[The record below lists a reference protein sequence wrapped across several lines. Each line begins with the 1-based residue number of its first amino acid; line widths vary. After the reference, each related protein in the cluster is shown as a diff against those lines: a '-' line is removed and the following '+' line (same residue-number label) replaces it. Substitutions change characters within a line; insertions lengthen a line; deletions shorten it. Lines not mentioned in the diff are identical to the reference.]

1 MNTPYF
7 VALLLMLSSLGASCV
22 NAKELVY
29 TRAFADD
36 DYGSYHVAV
45 LEAALA
51 ATKEFGEVSVKPHPH
66 PMSQSR
72 QLVTLLKDEADV
84 MWGVTDIEREQRLLA
99 IKFPLL
105 KGYSGYRVLVINPA
119 KQSQFDKR
127 TTDGIKQL
135 TMVQGTDWPDLD
147 VLKSNG
153 YKVNGEDWSLW
164 FQSMYA
170 MVDKGLVDAFPRN
183 IIEVHR
189 GLERHADKAVT
200 LEKNHLLFYPNY
212 EFFFVNPN
220 NFALANRLRIGLIR
234 ILESGE
240 LEAIFN
246 SFDAHRKAQTI
257 ADDHKRQ
264 IHILDNPTMSYV
276 LPYARWDKQ
285 TDLAIN
291 TLKQMLYQ

>member
-1 MNTPYF
+1 M
-7 VALLLMLSSLGASCV
+7 LLHTLLIANV
-22 NAKELVY
+22 NAEELVY

-36 DYGSYHVAV
+36 EYGSYHVAV
-45 LEAALA
+45 LDAVLA
-51 ATKEFGEVSVKPHPH
+51 ATKEYGEVSVQPHPH

-72 QLVTLLKDEADV
+72 QLVTLLKGEADI
-84 MWGVTDIEREQRLLA
+84 MWGVTDLEREQRLLP

-105 KGYSGYRVLVINPA
+105 KGYSGYRVLVINPS
-119 KQSQFDKR
+119 KQARFSKQ

-135 TMVQGTDWPDLD
+135 TMVQGTDWPDLH
-147 VLKSNG
+147 VLKANG
-153 YKVNGEDWSLW
+153 YNVNGEDWSLW

-189 GLERHADKAVT
+189 GLERHADKAVA
-200 LEKNHLLFYPNY
+200 LEQNHLLFYPNY
-212 EFFFVNPN
+212 EFFFVNPSN
-220 NFALANRLRIGLIR
+220 VKLANRLRIGLIR

-240 LEAIFN
+240 LDTIFN
-246 SFDAHRKAQTI
+246 RFDAHRKAQII
-257 ADDHKRQ
+257 ADDQRRQ

-291 TLKQMLYQ
+291 TLKQTLYQ